1 MEKPESGVAVFFD
14 SDGSLYWK
22 TADGVVRRGAWVT
35 DRDAVLGSSAVDVG
49 VGSASTICIRDG
61 AVHLQGVAPADGVRV
76 ADVAA
81 SLDRIADALNN
92 DHAPRAVVSV
102 KPRELSAR
110 DCDDRP
116 IEQQGHESPTAAPVP
131 PRKPIVRCGQRWRI
145 DGVEVE
151 LYDEFANHFVARN
164 WDGVRIRV
172 RVSDLLDRGV
182 FLSGPT
188 KPETKAESVRRV
200 LDIEAAN
207 PPDGIGRDE
216 WRARLINRMGDR
228 SQSTGTIRMMALA
241 AREEHAEKWRKFGG
255 GR

>member
-1 MEKPESGVAVFFD
+1 MMEKPESGVAVFFD

-22 TADGVVRRGAWVT
+22 TADGVVRRGARVT

-49 VGSASTICIRDG
+49 VGSASTLCIRDG
-61 AVHLQGVAPADGVRV
+61 EVHLGAAPADGVRV

-131 PRKPIVRCGQRWRI
+131 PRKPIVRCGQRWRL

-151 LYDEFANHFVARN
+151 IYDEFANHFVARN
-164 WDGVRIRV
+164 WDGVRVKV
-172 RVSDLLDRGV
+172 RASDLKERGA

-188 KPETKAESVRRV
+188 VPETKSEAVRRV
-200 LDIEAAN
+200 LEIEASD
-207 PPDGIGRDE
+207 PPDGIGRDQ
-216 WRARLINRMGDR
+216 WRARLINRIGDL
-228 SQSTGTIRMMALA
+228 GTSVESVRLNARLC
-241 AREEHAEKWRKFGG
+241 REEHAEKWRKFGG